1 MRKAFSLLSYPLILV
16 LLLASQAC
24 QTNEHPG
31 IDSSAK
37 KVDMVFAEWDKPDS
51 PGVALA
57 VIKEN
62 EVIYKRGYGSA
73 QLEYEIPITPSTVF
87 HVASVSKQFTAFAIT
102 VLADLGK
109 LSLDD
114 DIRKHLPEVP
124 NFGKKITIRHL
135 LHHTS
140 GIRDQWELLAVGGW
154 RLDDVITKEHIMK
167 MVRSQ
172 KELNFMPGSQYLYCN
187 TGYTLLAEIVARV
200 SDLPFPQWTK
210 ENMFKP
216 LGMINTHFHDD
227 HEMIVMNRAYSYSP
241 KGDEGF
247 KKSVLSYANVG
258 ATSLFT
264 TVVDLTKW
272 AQNFWDPRVGGVAVI
287 EQMQELGVLTNG
299 NEIDYAFGIN
309 IGKYKGLKTI
319 AHSGGDAGFRSHLRI
334 FPEQQFAVAIL
345 SNLGSCNPSNLC
357 EKVADVYLAD
367 QISQEAEE
375 KKEERKIAKVDPAVY
390 DAYEGKYKL
399 PIGLVT
405 LTRQGDRLMGEA
417 MGETKFELFP
427 ESETNFFLKI
437 VDAQVVFQKDEQG
450 QVNTFTLFQG
460 GEEMVGEKIKPPSLK
475 AEELAEYE
483 GNYFSEEVGTTYSI
497 VVKDSN
503 LVAKHRRH
511 EDIPL
516 SASDVDQFVGEKWF
530 FTNVQFI
537 RDKENTVKGI
547 KLSGGRVKNLRFDK
561 K

>member
-1 MRKAFSLLSYPLILV
+1 MRKGFSLLSNSLILV
-16 LLLASQAC
+16 LLLASLAC
-24 QTNEHPG
+24 QSSEQPG
-31 IDSSAK
+31 TDSSTE
-37 KVDMVFAEWDKPDS
+37 KVDKVFADWDKPDS
-51 PGVALA
+51 PGAALA

-62 EVIYKRGYGSA
+62 AVIYKRGYGSA

-102 VLADLGK
+102 MLADLGK

-124 NFGKKITIRHL
+124 DFGKKITIKHL

-140 GIRDQWELLAVGGW
+140 GLRDQWELLAVGGW

-172 KELNFMPGSQYLYCN
+172 KELNFKPGSEHLYCN
-187 TGYTLLAEIVARV
+187 TGYTLLAEIVGRV
-200 SDLPFPQWTK
+200 SGLPFPQWTN

-216 LGMINTHFHDD
+216 LGMTNTHFHDD
-227 HEMIVMNRAYSYSP
+227 HEMIVKNRAYSYSP
-241 KGDEGF
+241 KDDEGF

-287 EQMQELGVLTNG
+287 EQMQEQGVLTNG
-299 NEIDYAFGIN
+299 NKIDYAFGIN

-319 AHSGGDAGFRSHLRI
+319 AHSGGDAGFRSHVRI
-334 FPEQQFAVAIL
+334 FPEQQFAVTVL
-345 SNLGSCNPSNLC
+345 SNLGSCNPSSLC
-357 EKVADVYLAD
+357 EKVADIYLAD
-367 QISQEAEE
+367 QISQETEE
-375 KKEERKIAKVDPAVY
+375 KKIAKVDPAVY
-390 DAYEGKYKL
+390 EAYEGKYKL

-417 MGETKFELFP
+417 LGEAKFELFP
-427 ESETNFFLKI
+427 ESETKFFLKI
-437 VDAQVVFQKDEQG
+437 VDAQIVFQKDEQG

-460 GEEMVGEKIKPPSLK
+460 GEEMVGEKIKPPSLT
-475 AEELAEYE
+475 AEEFAEYE
-483 GNYFSEEVGTTYSI
+483 GSYYSEEVGTTYSI
-497 VVKDSN
+497 VAKDGK

-511 EDIPL
+511 DDMLL
-516 SASDVDQFVGEKWF
+516 SASDADQFVGEKWF

-537 RDKENTVKGI
+537 RDEENTVKGL

>member
-1 MRKAFSLLSYPLILV
+1 MRKAFSLLSYSLILV
-16 LLLASQAC
+16 LLLASLAC
-24 QTNEHPG
+24 QSSGHPG
-31 IDSSAK
+31 IDSSNE
-37 KVDMVFAEWDKPDS
+37 KVDKVFAEWDKPDS
-51 PGVALA
+51 PGAALA
-57 VIKEN
+57 VIKDN
-62 EVIYKRGYGSA
+62 AVIYKRGYGSA
-73 QLEYEIPITPSTVF
+73 QLEYEIPITHSTVF

-102 VLADLGK
+102 MLADLGK

-124 NFGKKITIRHL
+124 DFGKKITIKHL

-140 GIRDQWELLAVGGW
+140 GLRDQWELLAVGGW

-172 KELNFMPGSQYLYCN
+172 KELNFNPGSEHLYCN
-187 TGYTLLAEIVARV
+187 TGYTLLAEIVERV
-200 SDLPFPQWTK
+200 SGLPFPQWTN

-216 LGMINTHFHDD
+216 LSMTNTHFHDD
-227 HEMIVMNRAYSYSP
+227 HEMIVKNRAYSYSP
-241 KGDEGF
+241 KDDEGF

-272 AQNFWDPRVGGVAVI
+272 AQNFWDPLVGGVAVI
-287 EQMQELGVLTNG
+287 EQMQEQGVLTNG
-299 NEIDYAFGIN
+299 NKIDYAFGIN

-319 AHSGGDAGFRSHLRI
+319 AHSGGDAGFRSHVRI
-334 FPEQQFAVAIL
+334 FPEQRFAVTVL
-345 SNLGSCNPSNLC
+345 SNLGSCNPSSLC
-357 EKVADVYLAD
+357 EKVADIYLAD

-375 KKEERKIAKVDPAVY
+375 KKEERKIVKVDPAIY
-390 DAYEGKYKL
+390 EAYEGKYKL

-405 LTRQGDRLMGEA
+405 LTRQGDRLMGKA
-417 MGETKFELFP
+417 GGETKFELFP
-427 ESETNFFLKI
+427 ESETKFFLKI
-437 VDAQVVFQKDEQG
+437 VDAQIVFQKNEQG

-460 GEEMVGEKIKPPSLK
+460 GEEMVGEKIKPPSLT

-483 GNYFSEEVGTTYSI
+483 GSYYSEEVGTTYSI
-497 VVKDSN
+497 VVKDGK
-503 LVAKHRRH
+503 LIAKHRRH
-511 EDIPL
+511 EDMPL
-516 SASDVDQFVGEKWF
+516 SASDADQFVGEKWF

-537 RDKENTVKGI
+537 RDEENTVKGL